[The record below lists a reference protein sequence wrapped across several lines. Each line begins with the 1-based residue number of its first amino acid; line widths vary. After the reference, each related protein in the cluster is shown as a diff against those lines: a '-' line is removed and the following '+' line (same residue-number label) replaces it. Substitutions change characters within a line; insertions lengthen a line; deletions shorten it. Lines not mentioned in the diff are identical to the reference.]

1 MDRASAAVVTLETH
15 REMLT
20 GHVFRFARDAEGNTV
35 AWLHTPLWH
44 HEDLAP
50 VVYLNAWGL

>member
-1 MDRASAAVVTLETH
+1 VIRLEAH

-20 GHVFRFARDAEGNTV
+20 GHVFRFAKNAEGDIL

-44 HEDLAP
+44 HDDLAP
-50 VVYLNAWGL
+50 VIYLNPWGR